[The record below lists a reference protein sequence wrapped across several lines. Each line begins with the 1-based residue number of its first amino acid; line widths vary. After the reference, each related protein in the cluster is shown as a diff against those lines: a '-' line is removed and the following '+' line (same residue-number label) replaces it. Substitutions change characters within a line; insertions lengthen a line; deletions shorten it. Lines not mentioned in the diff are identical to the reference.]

1 MTDKSPVG
9 RTGGESIVSKDDYY
23 QYAYVTTDWQRAMED
38 LARTHG
44 IGSFMEM
51 PDAEF
56 DTGPGKTA
64 VCHFAL
70 AYCNGLQ
77 FEVIQPL
84 SGDCGVY
91 RWGLPEDGYATR
103 FHHLGRHFSDRA
115 EFDRHRAEAAARWA
129 LPVAADTMGGTYAYF
144 DARADFGHFIEYFCF
159 PPGSHLEAVPR
170 Y

>member
-1 MTDKSPVG
+1 MSRDN
-9 RTGGESIVSKDDYY
+9 YY
-23 QYAYVTTDWQRAMED
+23 QYAYVTTDWRRAMED
-38 LARTHG
+38 ISRTHQ

-70 AYCNGLQ
+70 AYKNDLQ
-77 FEVIQPL
+77 FEVIQPI
-84 SGDCGVY
+84 SGDCSVY
-91 RWGLPEDGYATR
+91 QWGLPDTGYATR
-103 FHHLGRHFSDRA
+103 FHHLGRHFADRT
-115 EFDRHRAEAAARWA
+115 EFDRERAAGVSRWE

-144 DARADFGHFIEYFCF
+144 DARADVGHFIEYFCF

>member
-1 MTDKSPVG
+1 
-9 RTGGESIVSKDDYY
+9 VSSDDYY
-23 QYAYVTTDWQRAMED
+23 QYAYVSTDWK
-38 LARTHG
+38 RTMKDISCTHQ
-44 IGSFMEM
+44 IGDWMEM

-70 AYCNGLQ
+70 AYKNDLQ
-77 FEVIQPL
+77 FEVIQPI
-84 SGDCGVY
+84 SGDCSVY
-91 RWGLPEDGYATR
+91 QWGLPSEGYATR
-103 FHHLGRHFSDRA
+103 FHHLGRHFADRA
-115 EFDRHRAEAAARWA
+115 KFDREVAVAKSRWT